1 MFQKNSDSIL
11 LSFCNKRIAIQ
22 TDHVKHDVHQ
32 NSKNRVR
39 GKPKSRLIDELV
51 VPAVIIN
58 PDAETREIHSQQG
71 REEATQNTRQILE
84 VKE

>member
-1 MFQKNSDSIL
+1 MKSNYMFQKNSDLIL
-11 LSFCNKRIAIQ
+11 LSFCSKHIAIQ

-51 VPAVIIN
+51 VPTVIIN
-58 PDAETREIHSQQG
+58 PDTET
-71 REEATQNTRQILE
+71 
-84 VKE
+84 